1 MRELK
6 KIGRVLFK
14 VEVDARDKVL
24 YIVHL
29 TSGDIY
35 IPTNRYHQ
43 NRVGCVSIDYF
54 AYQLKIGKYQLA
66 LYTEKD
72 ISYESLM
79 NFPVKYSRKLN
90 ELR

>member
-43 NRVGCVSIDYF
+43 NKVGCVSIDYF
-54 AYQLKIGKYQLA
+54 VYQLKIGNYQLA
-66 LYTEKD
+66 LYTVKD
-72 ISYESLM
+72 MSYESLM
-79 NFPVKYSRKLN
+79 NFTVKYSRKLN